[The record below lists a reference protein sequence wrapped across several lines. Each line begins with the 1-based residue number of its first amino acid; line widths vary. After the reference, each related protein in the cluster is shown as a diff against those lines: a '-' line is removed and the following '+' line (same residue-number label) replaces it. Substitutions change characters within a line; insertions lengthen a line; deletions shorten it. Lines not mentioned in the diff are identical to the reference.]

1 MITRE
6 ITPAYAMLD
15 HSDAEQ
21 VMGLLPSEKIMYLP
35 RNQIDRAWSHLRYR
49 FDQGED
55 SGFSLTSNAQ
65 IKSFIDNQK
74 LTLRSDYIGTLQ
86 RCKSV
91 VPENQFSI
99 GFYDDIKTEPA
110 VFLKEPGSFLE
121 IDLALLPE
129 QKINVSVLASQKRDI
144 PKEIEV
150 YLANEFYNDLEQL
163 ATIPG
168 SHAVQWRDD
177 ARQILDG

>member
-121 IDLALLPE
+121 IDLFTMISNNSP
-129 QKINVSVLASQKRDI
+129 Q
-144 PKEIEV
+144 
-150 YLANEFYNDLEQL
+150 YLAATQYNGEMMLDKFSMVSNSRKPPLLHYALPTLPQVIKIVIPPPEFK
-163 ATIPG
+163 
-168 SHAVQWRDD
+168 
-177 ARQILDG
+177 